1 MAWTVGSRQSAV
13 GSFSATNA
21 ESGGIEP
28 RSKNSMV
35 TALFVLGI
43 DTAALT
49 LLGLALLVAAAGCAK
64 IAAPIPPELIVPPA
78 PPVLA
83 GQQIGD
89 GFVLRF
95 GIPTLEQE
103 DLGDNAVAS
112 IALYRWV
119 SELGG
124 STTIPP
130 DAALVRRWTRDEF
143 ESLKDPAGFVITDR
157 LSARPAGSLVH
168 YALRSVNR
176 ASRASAPS
184 SPVIFAWLPVAL
196 PPQEVRA
203 EYQEDGTRV
212 SWTPSDR
219 GIYGSLNPPAVGYE
233 IAGGE
238 SPDTLVSL
246 LEVDAPARSA
256 TVLDFPA
263 LGQTRYV
270 AVRSIARK
278 VPPAAS
284 PWSEPLKVE
293 AADRFAPA
301 VPSGLSL
308 FAAADRVQLI
318 WDPSPALDL
327 AGYRVYRAEGAAGE
341 FQLLNSV
348 LLQETR
354 FADTTARAGTSYRY
368 AISAV
373 DRTGN
378 ESARTLI
385 GGALAPP

>member
-1 MAWTVGSRQSAV
+1 MTRTS
-13 GSFSATNA
+13 SFAAPTY
-21 ESGGIEP
+21 
-28 RSKNSMV
+28 
-35 TALFVLGI
+35 AL
-43 DTAALT
+43 A
-49 LLGLALLVAAAGCAK
+49 LALLVAAAGCAK

-78 PPVLA
+78 PSILA

-89 GFVLRF
+89 GFALRF

-103 DLGDNAVAS
+103 DLGDNAVGA

-119 SELGG
+119 SEPGG
-124 STTIPP
+124 STIIPP
-130 DAALVRRWTRDEF
+130 DASLVRRWPRDEF

-157 LSARPAGSLVH
+157 LSARPVGSLVH

-176 ASRASAPS
+176 AGRASAPS
-184 SPVIFAWLPVAL
+184 SPVSFAWLPVAL
-196 PPQEVRA
+196 PPQTVRA

-219 GIYGSLNPPAVGYE
+219 GIFGELNPPAVGYE

-238 SPDTLVSL
+238 TPDALVSL
-246 LEVDAPARSA
+246 LGVDAPAQSA
-256 TVLDFPA
+256 VIPDFPA
-263 LGQTRYV
+263 LGHTRHV

-278 VPPAAS
+278 VPLAAS
-284 PWSEPLKVE
+284 PWSATQTVE
-293 AADRFAPA
+293 AADRFAPP

-308 FAAADRVQLI
+308 FAAVDRIHLI

-327 AGYRVYRAEGAAGE
+327 AGYRVYRSEGAAGE
-341 FQLLNSV
+341 FQLLTSV

-354 FADTTARAGTSYRY
+354 FADTSARAGANYRY
-368 AISAV
+368 AVSAV

-378 ESARTLI
+378 ESARS
-385 GGALAPP
+385 AAP